1 MEGVKWSMTLQWSKD
16 DLFYV
21 CSMIKFVARKTH
33 NKCKDIV
40 MSLSDKALLY
50 QFKAASVNHCLSFEQ
65 VCDEWIED
73 YDILEGKFDNITTC
87 GYTVSSVTSIGR
99 GYQTFILAVMEQY
112 GDVVEAIRK
121 VYASFISDEI
131 SNFNLSVYYSN
142 PDYIKCSCE
151 AGHC

>member
-1 MEGVKWSMTLQWSKD
+1 
-16 DLFYV
+16 
-21 CSMIKFVARKTH
+21 
-33 NKCKDIV
+33 
-40 MSLSDKALLY
+40 MSLSDKELLY
-50 QFKAASVNHCLSFEQ
+50 QLKAASANHCLSFEQ

-87 GYTVSSVTSIGR
+87 RYTVSSVTSIGR
-99 GYQTFILAVMEQY
+99 VYQTFILAVMEQY
-112 GDVVEAIRK
+112 EDVVEAIRK

-131 SNFNLSVYYSN
+131 SNFNSSVYYSN